1 MRLTRARHRPT
12 RAPQECRAQE
22 KEPIA
27 RRHRMVPLHLSQN
40 VALEAFGRYGRALV
54 EWQRLLRETFIDL
67 LKQELQQA

>member
-1 MRLTRARHRPT
+1 
-12 RAPQECRAQE
+12 
-22 KEPIA
+22 
-27 RRHRMVPLHLSQN
+27 MVPLHLSQN